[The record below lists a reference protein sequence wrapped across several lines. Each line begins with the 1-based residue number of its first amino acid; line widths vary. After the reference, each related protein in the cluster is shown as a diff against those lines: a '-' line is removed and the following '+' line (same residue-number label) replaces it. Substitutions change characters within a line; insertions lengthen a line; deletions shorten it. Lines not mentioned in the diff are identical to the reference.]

1 MSLSNISPDIA
12 GLTVAQSNADL
23 LKCDANAQQGNADV
37 STSNPL
43 YVQFNTGGEEV
54 DIVKVNNAAISLAQK
69 NMAASFPVVIASD
82 QSAIS
87 VSPSEGDVDLVKVG
101 GSAIAIGQ
109 GAMAASLPIA
119 IASDQSAIS
128 VNPSEGDVDLVKVGG
143 SAIAIGQGTMTASL
157 PVAIASNQS
166 AISVNPSEGDVDLV
180 KVGGSAI
187 AIGQA
192 AMTASL
198 PVAIASNQSAISV
211 APSEGDV
218 DLVKIG
224 GSAIAIGQGA
234 MAASLPVVLASNQSA
249 VPVSRSVAG
258 SQGNL
263 SNGQSVIATNTST
276 AVDVSAGSS
285 YTIFGSSTD
294 VANEVEIQVSVD
306 NSNYY
311 ASGMSI
317 FPDASG
323 NLFSAIQNTP
333 IKYLRLKY
341 TGTATV
347 TMSVSFA

>member
-1 MSLSNISPDIA
+1 MSRISANSFLVDAEQRIQMSLSNISPDIA

-43 YVQFNTGGEEV
+43 FVQFNTGGEEV
-54 DIVKVNNAAISLAQK
+54 DIVKVNNAAVSLAQK

-87 VSPSEGDVDLVKVG
+87 V
-101 GSAIAIGQ
+101 A
-109 GAMAASLPIA
+109 
-119 IASDQSAIS
+119 
-128 VNPSEGDVDLVKVGG
+128 
-143 SAIAIGQGTMTASL
+143 
-157 PVAIASNQS
+157 
-166 AISVNPSEGDVDLV
+166 PSEGDVDLV

-198 PVAIASNQSAISV
+198 PVVISSDQSAISV
-211 APSEGDV
+211 SPSEGDV
-218 DLVKIG
+218 DLVKVG

>member
-1 MSLSNISPDIA
+1 MSRISANSFLVDAEQRIQMSLSNISPDIA

-87 VSPSEGDVDLVKVG
+87 VAPSEGDVDLVKVG

-128 VNPSEGDVDLVKVGG
+128 VN
-143 SAIAIGQGTMTASL
+143 
-157 PVAIASNQS
+157 
-166 AISVNPSEGDVDLV
+166 
-180 KVGGSAI
+180 
-187 AIGQA
+187 
-192 AMTASL
+192 
-198 PVAIASNQSAISV
+198 
-211 APSEGDV
+211 PSEGDV

>member
-1 MSLSNISPDIA
+1 MSRISANSFLVDAEQRIQMSLSNISPDIA

-43 YVQFNTGGEEV
+43 FVQFNTGGEEV
-54 DIVKVNNAAISLAQK
+54 DIVKVNNAAVSLAQK

-87 VSPSEGDVDLVKVG
+87 V
-101 GSAIAIGQ
+101 A
-109 GAMAASLPIA
+109 
-119 IASDQSAIS
+119 
-128 VNPSEGDVDLVKVGG
+128 
-143 SAIAIGQGTMTASL
+143 
-157 PVAIASNQS
+157 
-166 AISVNPSEGDVDLV
+166 PSEGDVDLV

-211 APSEGDV
+211 NPSEGDV
-218 DLVKIG
+218 DLVKVG

>member
-1 MSLSNISPDIA
+1 MSRISANSFLVDAEQRIQMSLSNISPDIA

-43 YVQFNTGGEEV
+43 FVQFNTGGEEV
-54 DIVKVNNAAISLAQK
+54 DIVKVNNAAVSLAQK

-87 VSPSEGDVDLVKVG
+87 V
-101 GSAIAIGQ
+101 A
-109 GAMAASLPIA
+109 
-119 IASDQSAIS
+119 
-128 VNPSEGDVDLVKVGG
+128 
-143 SAIAIGQGTMTASL
+143 
-157 PVAIASNQS
+157 
-166 AISVNPSEGDVDLV
+166 PSEGDVDLV

-211 APSEGDV
+211 NPSEGDV
-218 DLVKIG
+218 DLVKVGGSAIAIGQGAMAASLPVVISSDQSAISVSPSEGDVDLVKVG

-323 NLFSAIQNTP
+323 NLFTAIQNTP